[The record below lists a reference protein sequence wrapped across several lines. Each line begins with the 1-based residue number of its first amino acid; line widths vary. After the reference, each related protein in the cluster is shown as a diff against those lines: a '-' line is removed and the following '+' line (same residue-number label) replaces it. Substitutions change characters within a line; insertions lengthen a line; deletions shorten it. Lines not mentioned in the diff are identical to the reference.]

1 MILKAQIVSIDYNTG
16 SCQVHI
22 PQFDIASSTT
32 ASILSAQFCEPPG
45 VYKGYN
51 VSDLVWVAFEKNLI
65 DEPVVIGHLGVPNMV
80 DSAKGG
86 ALLGQTLDI
95 QTRAQLPKETFIK
108 TAESDFDSLVKII
121 NKIKSL
127 ESLTK
132 TTTDLPTTLEAFQQS
147 ILNLESKVKTIES
160 NGVPDNPNPEPD
172 PEPNPGYDHSLL
184 EAALFS
190 TITMSQAYEDLEL
203 EYPLGRVLFV
213 QNNAGIKYTLWSDI
227 KIYPV
232 VSLAA
237 NIAEF
242 SNSQLNKQFKALP
255 GIWKV
260 KTILNGAVLAQRCQ
274 PNYTEIPE
282 SVSIMVNDTD
292 ARNCPLR
299 DPDTQEPLCYYWE
312 QDPEVNLNS
321 TYRKQ
326 QKLMSIATNQ
336 LIFKDNSG
344 KNVLTNNSVD
354 IASISLPDGTLLKTV
369 NTSDNPVDSIAVLN
383 LRDINLCTPNG
394 QYCKFNAHLGNGLFC
409 YSQALEY
416 IYLNDHYNNN
426 VLNNYLFNQAT
437 ALKEI
442 YIPASINKI
451 GEDVFNGTV
460 KLTSVLNMENS
471 LISEFSKGAFQNT
484 SVEVLYLPKT
494 VDCVTFNLKSLG
506 NHYNNNNEKSGH
518 IKTIFVNSK
527 LVLTSD
533 YSGTYPKSCFYNY
546 NGTDDFMIY
555 VNQFTLELVYSKTK
569 EEVEKLIAESDIVA
583 FFRTWY
589 NSNLTD
595 LADLPGGLDAYMVD
609 GSSGYVLGSA
619 TDDHPVIVYNYKR

>member
-22 PQFDIASSTT
+22 PQFDLASSTS
-32 ASILSAQFCEPPG
+32 AAILTAQFCETPG

-65 DEPVVIGHLGVPNMV
+65 DEPVVIGHLGVPLTTDN
-80 DSAKGG
+80 AKGG
-86 ALLGQTLDI
+86 ALLGQTLEI

-108 TAESDFDSLVKII
+108 TAESDYDSLVKII
-121 NKIKSL
+121 NKVKGL
-127 ESLTK
+127 EEATK
-132 TTTDLPTTLEAFQQS
+132 AVGDLPTLLDSYQNTLNFLDEKINQ
-147 ILNLESKVKTIES
+147 LNTFES
-160 NGVPDNPNPEPD
+160 PDNGSSDNNND
-172 PEPNPGYDHSLL
+172 GYDHSLL

-190 TITMSQAYEDLEL
+190 TITMSQSYDDLDQ

-213 QNNAGIKYTLWSDI
+213 QNDAGIKYTLWSDI
-227 KIYPV
+227 RIYPV
-232 VSLAA
+232 VSLATD
-237 NIAEF
+237 IAEF
-242 SNSQLNKQFKALP
+242 SNSQLNKNFTALP

-312 QDPEVNLNS
+312 QDPDVNQNS

-326 QKLMSIATNQ
+326 QKLMSVATNQ

-344 KNVLTNNSVD
+344 KNVLTNNSTE
-354 IASISLPDGTLLKTV
+354 ITSISLPDGTLLKTTS
-369 NTSDNPVDSIAVLN
+369 NSDNPVDSIAVLN

-394 QYCKFNAHLGNGLFC
+394 SYCKFSAHLGNGLFC
-409 YSQALEY
+409 KSNTLEY

-426 VLNNYLFNQAT
+426 VLNNYLFNQAS
-437 ALKEI
+437 ALKEV
-442 YIPASINKI
+442 YIPNSITKI
-451 GEDVFNGTV
+451 SENVFNGTV
-460 KLTSVLNMENS
+460 KLNSVLNMENS
-471 LISEFSKGAFQNT
+471 LISEFGTSAIQNT
-484 SVEVLYLPKT
+484 SLDTLYLPKT
-494 VDCVTFNLKSLG
+494 VDCVTFKLKSLG
-506 NHYNNNNEKSGH
+506 NHYNTGNQKSGH
-518 IKTIFVNSK
+518 TKTLFVNSK

-533 YSGTYPKSCFYNY
+533 YSGSYPKSCFYNY
-546 NGTDDFMIY
+546 NGTDNSTVY
-555 VNQFTLELVYSKTK
+555 LNQFTLELVYSKTK
-569 EEVEKLIAESDIVA
+569 EEVKKLIAESDIVA
-583 FFRTWY
+583 FFRTQY
-589 NSNLTD
+589 NQNLSD
-595 LADLPGGLDAYMVD
+595 IADLPEGLDAYMVD
-609 GSSGYVLGSA
+609 GSSGYILGSA